1 MSFKTISIIILSV
14 CITIVFMQ
22 NTDAVVFNLF
32 FSSISIS
39 KLWLMAIMLLVG
51 FIFGAMLR
59 KPQPSISTKA
69 FNANVPLE
77 VNNFD
82 EDDQE
87 YIRMKSKNGLSD
99 EDRDYIS

>member
-1 MSFKTISIIILSV
+1 
-14 CITIVFMQ
+14 MQ

-39 KLWLMAIMLLVG
+39 KLWLMGIMLLVG

-69 FNANVPLE
+69 FNANVPLD

-82 EDDQE
+82 EDDNQE
-87 YIRMKSKNGLSD
+87 YIRMKPKSGLSD

>member
-1 MSFKTISIIILSV
+1 MSV

-39 KLWLMAIMLLVG
+39 KLWLMSIMLLIG
-51 FIFGAMLR
+51 FILGAMLT
-59 KPQPSISTKA
+59 KPQPGTATKA

-82 EDDQE
+82 DDDQE
-87 YIRMKSKNGLSD
+87 YILMKSKNGLSD

>member
-1 MSFKTISIIILSV
+1 
-14 CITIVFMQ
+14 MQ

-39 KLWLMAIMLLVG
+39 KLWLMSIMLLIG
-51 FIFGAMLR
+51 FILGAMLK
-59 KPQPSISTKA
+59 KPQPSIPTKP

-82 EDDQE
+82 EYDQE
-87 YIRMKSKNGLSD
+87 YIRMKPKNGLSD

>member
-1 MSFKTISIIILSV
+1 MSFKTVSIILLSV

-39 KLWLMAIMLLVG
+39 KLWLMSIMLLVG
-51 FIFGAMLR
+51 FIFGAMLK
-59 KPQPSISTKA
+59 KPQPSIPEKA

-87 YIRMKSKNGLSD
+87 YIRMKPKNGLSD